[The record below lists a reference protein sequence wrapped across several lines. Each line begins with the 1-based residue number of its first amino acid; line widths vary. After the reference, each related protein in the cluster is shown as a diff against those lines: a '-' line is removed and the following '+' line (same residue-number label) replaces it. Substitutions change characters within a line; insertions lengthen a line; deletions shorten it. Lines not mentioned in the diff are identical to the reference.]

1 MNTQELKNEIAK
13 RLEAMEPQKV
23 ILFGSYANGKQNI
36 GSDIDI
42 CVIKNGYSSKAS
54 ERVKIR
60 ELLKDIKIPKD
71 IIVESE
77 EYFLS
82 HSDDNWINTALY
94 DIRHYGEEI
103 YTKINF

>member
-13 RLEAMEPQKV
+13 RLEPLNADRI
-23 ILFGSYANGKQNI
+23 ILFGSHAYGTPSED
-36 GSDIDI
+36 SDIDI
-42 CVIKNGYSSKAS
+42 CVIKNGYASKA
-54 ERVKIR
+54 EEKAKVR

-82 HSDDNWINTALY
+82 HSDENWINTALY
-94 DIRHYGEEI
+94 DARHYGETLYE
-103 YTKINF
+103 KK

>member
-13 RLEAMEPQKV
+13 RLQPLGADKI
-23 ILFGSYANGKQNI
+23 ILFGSYARGTPNES
-36 GSDIDI
+36 SDIDI
-42 CVIKNGYSSKAS
+42 CVIKNSFTSKA
-54 ERVKIR
+54 EEKAKIR

-82 HSDDNWINTALY
+82 HSDESWINTALY
-94 DIRHYGEEI
+94 DIRHYGETLYE
-103 YTKINF
+103 KK

>member
-1 MNTQELKNEIAK
+1 MNTQELKAEIAK
-13 RLEAMEPQKV
+13 RLESLNPQKV
-23 ILFGSYANGKQNI
+23 ILFGSYANGTPNAD
-36 GSDIDI
+36 SDIDI
-42 CVIKNGYSSKAS
+42 YIIKNGYSSKAS